1 MVKYKTAAVEAQAH
15 GGWAGCEC
23 RWVAPWAGRTNA
35 LPSLQRDSFQ
45 QSAPRL
51 TGCSRNGPLARA
63 SSSMIAACLHTVH
76 SHARTAEAQARDVL
90 FQPTAL
96 WEWVANLGDESSE
109 YGCRR
114 QGTRLRLAGF
124 GTAVQILPSSF
135 PQPGAYR
142 QDL

>member
-35 LPSLQRDSFQ
+35 LPSLQRDSVQ

-76 SHARTAEAQARDVL
+76 SHARTAASTGQRRFVSADS
-90 FQPTAL
+90 AL
-96 WEWVANLGDESSE
+96 GMGGQS
-109 YGCRR
+109 GR
-114 QGTRLRLAGF
+114 
-124 GTAVQILPSSF
+124 
-135 PQPGAYR
+135 
-142 QDL
+142 